1 MSTLTDSTIQLVLK
15 QAALLRG
22 VAIGFE
28 TRALSEVQGE
38 DRRFAEGIAEGLMI
52 AVAALEGVANTTA
65 VLQEHS

>member
-1 MSTLTDSTIQLVLK
+1 VTDSLQVLLH
-15 QAALLRG
+15 QAQHLRG
-22 VAIGFE
+22 VALGFE

-38 DRRFAEGIAEGLMI
+38 DRRFSEGIAEGLMI

>member
-1 MSTLTDSTIQLVLK
+1 VTDSLQVLLH
-15 QAALLRG
+15 QAQLLRG
-22 VAIGFE
+22 VALGFE

>member
-1 MSTLTDSTIQLVLK
+1 VTDSLQLLLH
-15 QAALLRG
+15 QAQLLRG
-22 VAIGFE
+22 AALGFE

-38 DRRFAEGIAEGLMI
+38 DRRFSEGIAEGLMI

>member
-1 MSTLTDSTIQLVLK
+1 VTDSLQVLLH
-15 QAALLRG
+15 QAQLLRG
-22 VAIGFE
+22 VALGFE

-38 DRRFAEGIAEGLMI
+38 DRRFSEGIAEGLMI